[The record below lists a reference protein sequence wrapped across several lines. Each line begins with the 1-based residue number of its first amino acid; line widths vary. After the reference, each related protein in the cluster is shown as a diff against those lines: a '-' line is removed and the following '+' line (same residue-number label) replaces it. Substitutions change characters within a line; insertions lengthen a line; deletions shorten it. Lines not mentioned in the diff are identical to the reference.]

1 MSAATLTIGVGILL
15 LATVIGGFFLLQRQI
30 RELLAKKESDQSLF
44 MLNQTMV
51 GMQQRMDV
59 TNQAINQ
66 RLDKAA
72 MVMQGLMK
80 EAGTMN
86 EIGRSIKEFQE
97 FLNSPKL
104 RGNIGEHVLADALG
118 QVFAKDQYE
127 LQFRFREGQTVDA
140 LIRSANGFIPVDS
153 KFPLEDYRKMMA
165 AEDAAVRATHL
176 RDFERAVRKHI
187 DDIAKKYILPS
198 EGTVDFAVMYV
209 PSESVY
215 YEIVLQSDSI
225 MEHARGRRI
234 ILVSPNTFF
243 HFLRVILMGLER
255 TQLAEESKRVWE
267 LLRGIQ
273 QDTGKFSESLALV
286 AKHLTNAKN
295 AMDGAAAEYGR
306 LATRIDQVKL
316 LK

>member
-1 MSAATLTIGVGILL
+1 MSLELYLLIAAFVLGGLVIAVFLL
-15 LATVIGGFFLLQRQI
+15 LRRQLSDLAAARANDQTVT
-30 RELLAKKESDQSLF
+30 
-44 MLNQTMV
+44 MMNQNLV
-51 GMQQRMDV
+51 GMQQRLDA
-59 TNQAINQ
+59 TNQTINQ

-72 MVMQGLMK
+72 TVMQGLMK

-104 RGNIGEHVLADALG
+104 RGNIGEHILADALG
-118 QVFAKDQYE
+118 QVFANEQYE
-127 LQFRFREGQTVDA
+127 LQFKFREGQIVDA
-140 LIRSANGFIPVDS
+140 LIKSAQGYIPIDS
-153 KFPLEDYRKMMA
+153 KFPLEDYRRAVATEDPA
-165 AEDAAVRATHL
+165 ARAVAMREF
-176 RDFERAVRKHI
+176 DRAVRKHI
-187 DDIAKKYILPS
+187 DDIARKYILPQ

-209 PSESVY
+209 PSESIY
-215 YEIVLQSDSI
+215 YELILNSEEL
-225 MEHARGRRI
+225 MTHARNRRV

-273 QDTGKFSESLALV
+273 QETTKFGESLGLV
-286 AKHLTNAKN
+286 TRHLTNAKN
-295 AMDGAAAEYGR
+295 AMDGASAEYGR
-306 LATRIDQVKL
+306 LANRIDQVKL

>member
-1 MSAATLTIGVGILL
+1 MDVGISVLIGALL
-15 LATVIGGFFLLQRQI
+15 LGGLIVAVFLLIRRQLTDMASA
-30 RELLAKKESDQSLF
+30 RSNDQTVS
-44 MLNQTMV
+44 MLNQNVV
-51 GMQQRMDV
+51 GMQQRLDA

-72 MVMQGLMK
+72 HVMQGLMK

-104 RGNIGEHVLADALG
+104 RGNIGEQILGDALG
-118 QVFAKDQYE
+118 QVFSKEQYE
-127 LQFRFREGQTVDA
+127 LQFKFREGQTVDA
-140 LIRSANGFIPVDS
+140 LIKSAQGYIPIDS
-153 KFPLEDYRKMMA
+153 KFPLEDYRRA
-165 AEDAAVRATHL
+165 VATEDLAVRVTAM
-176 RDFERAVRKHI
+176 RDFERAVKKHV
-187 DDIAKKYILPS
+187 DDIARKYILPH

-215 YEIVLQSDSI
+215 YEIILNSDEL
-225 MEHARGRRI
+225 MTHARTRRV

-243 HFLRVILMGLER
+243 HFLRVIMMGLER
-255 TQLAEESKRVWE
+255 TQLAEESKRIWE

-273 QDTGKFSESLALV
+273 QDTTKFSESLGLV
-286 AKHLTNAKN
+286 ARHLTNAKN
-295 AMDGAAAEYGR
+295 AMDNASTEYGR
-306 LATRIDQVKL
+306 LSNRIDQVKL